1 MFKKK
6 IIPLI
11 FTFSLLFGGLKVP
24 VSELVL
30 RDQVWFYHDS
40 EIPFTG
46 TAFIV
51 SDQTG
56 SIIQQTNYID
66 GLAWGKYYEWWPNGE
81 KKVNGTYRFDLMF
94 GRWKFFYKNGKIA
107 SAGSY
112 NNGSGH
118 DPRNK
123 LGKVPRDGINGLW
136 TYWNE
141 DGRKVEEGYYNKNGN
156 EKGNW
161 AFWDINGKKH
171 LGKKISHETFEN
183 KNTIKQLN
191 GIYLVANSFNDSLS
205 SFTSAHG
212 SIRDGVLDGLWTF
225 WYENGFISSKKYF
238 KKGSPYGKITTYHE
252 KSGKKIEDGIVKGYD
267 DYGNLIKD
275 GKWMFF
281 DSTGVL
287 KEEVLYDNGVREGL
301 TTLFSSS
308 GNQKSKL
315 NYKNSVPWN
324 GNWTEWYSDG
334 QKKVSGL
341 YENGEKKSPWISWF
355 TNGQKKQVINYQN
368 NLKHGSFTE
377 WNKDGRLI
385 KDIIYSNGSPISE
398 YLVSYEGEGYTEIN
412 KKDGKLSGF
421 WINWYS
427 NGKKREEGSY
437 KNDKKSGNWDGWYSN
452 GEKKY
457 SAKFNNGGAEG
468 IYTELDENGQVTKS
482 IEYLDDRI
490 ISEYHVIRDDT
501 GILEYHKKNGI
512 LDGLWTKWYTNGQK
526 AEEGYF
532 KNGKKNGK
540 WGAWFSSS
548 SVKYSGEY
556 LNGKRS
562 GKYLEWNKKGK
573 KSQEILYSNG
583 KRIEEYL
590 IIDDS
595 VGFMEINKKYG
606 ILEGQWVKWYSD
618 GKKEEEGFYDGGK
631 KIGNW
636 SKYNRS
642 GIVLEEWNYDSQG
655 RNLYEITY
663 YDNGTVKRYC
673 DYFSKTIQKYNRDG
687 SIQGEKISF

>member
-1 MFKKK
+1 MFKKN

-11 FTFSLLFGGLKVP
+11 FTFSFLFGGLKVP
-24 VSELVL
+24 ISELVL

-46 TAFIV
+46 TAFMV

-56 SIIQQTNYID
+56 SITQQTNYID

-94 GRWKFFYKNGKIA
+94 GRWKFFYENGKIA

-112 NNGSGH
+112 NNGGGH

-141 DGRKVEEGYYNKNGN
+141 NGRKVEEGYYNKNGN

-161 AFWDINGKKH
+161 AFWDIDGKKH

-183 KNTIKQLN
+183 KNTLKHLN

-225 WYENGFISSKKYF
+225 WHENGFISSKRYF
-238 KKGSPYGKITTYHE
+238 KKGSPNGQFRTYHE
-252 KSGKKIEDGIVKGYD
+252 KSGKKIEDGIVSGYD
-267 DYGNLIKD
+267 DYGNLVKD

-281 DSTGVL
+281 DSTGLL

-301 TTLFSSS
+301 TTLFSPS

-315 NYKNSVPWN
+315 NYKKSVPWN
-324 GNWTEWYSDG
+324 GNWTTWYLDG
-334 QKKVSGL
+334 QKKESGL

-355 TNGQKKQVINYQN
+355 TNGQKKHVINFQN

-385 KDIIYSNGSPISE
+385 KDINYRDGTPVTE
-398 YLVSYEGEGYTEIN
+398 YLVSYKGEGYTEIN
-412 KKDGKLSGF
+412 KKDGKLAGF
-421 WINWYS
+421 WISWYS
-427 NGKKREEGSY
+427 NGKKREEGFY
-437 KNDKKSGNWDGWYSN
+437 KDNKKSGNWDGWYSN

-468 IYTELDENGQVTKS
+468 IYTELDKNGQVTKS
-482 IEYLDDRI
+482 IEYHDDRI
-490 ISEYHVIRDDT
+490 ISEYHVTRDDT
-501 GILEYHKKNGI
+501 GILEYHKKDGI

-526 AEEGYF
+526 AEEGSY

-540 WGAWFSSS
+540 WGAWFPSSTF
-548 SVKYSGEY
+548 KYTGEY

-590 IIDDS
+590 IINDS
-595 VGFMEINKKYG
+595 IGFMEINKKYG
-606 ILEGQWVKWYSD
+606 ILEGQWVKWYSE
-618 GKKEEEGFYDGGK
+618 GKKEEEGVYDGGK

-663 YDNGTVKRYC
+663 YDNGTVKMYC
-673 DYFSKTIQKYNRDG
+673 DYFSKTIQKYNSDG
-687 SIQGEKISF
+687 SIQGEKTSF